1 MTELTKED
9 FEAIDGNREETL
21 GVEKEQEKTVEE
33 KAEVKPSV
41 FDGDDF
47 PEELRGKT
55 PEEAAALFNQIKNAG
70 KEMAKLAMS
79 RVQAPP
85 VAAQPPAEIEPP
97 PKITPD
103 DLLSEDSDINEK
115 IGRIAEYKIQPFVK
129 QAQQAAAKST
139 YDAAFQANPYLEDF
153 RQEIDQIITARQ
165 LTHEQMADPR
175 TMALIDA
182 HILKSHGKEIYEK
195 YAAPKEKPKPPD
207 SERGGG
213 PRRAPES
220 ENKLTPEQRNF
231 AKLLGAD
238 VSEAEL
244 FADYIQEK

>member
-9 FEAIDGNREETL
+9 FEAIDESREEVL
-21 GVEKEQEKTVEE
+21 GVEEVQEEVVEE
-33 KAEVKPSV
+33 EAAAETST
-41 FDGDDF
+41 FDGDAF
-47 PEELRGKT
+47 PEELRGKS
-55 PEEAAALFNQIKNAG
+55 PEEVAALFSQVKDAG
-70 KEMAKLAMS
+70 KQMAELAMS
-79 RVQAPP
+79 RIQTPAVAP
-85 VAAQPPAEIEPP
+85 ALPAEPEPP

-115 IGRIAEYKIQPFVK
+115 IGRIAEHKIAPFIAQAK
-129 QAQQAAAKST
+129 QVAAKAA
-139 YDAAFQANPYLEDF
+139 YDASFQANPYLADY
-153 RQEIDQIITARQ
+153 RQEVDQIITTRQ

-175 TMALIDA
+175 TMAIIDA
-182 HILKSHGKEIYEK
+182 HILKSHAAEIHDK
-195 YAAPKEKPKPPD
+195 YVKPKPKPTPPD

-213 PRRAPES
+213 PRRSPES
-220 ENKLTPEQRNF
+220 EHKLTAEQRSF

>member
-9 FEAIDGNREETL
+9 FEAIDENRGEIL
-21 GVEKEQEKTVEE
+21 GVKEKQEEPVKEE
-33 KAEVKPSV
+33 KGVVASV

-55 PEEAAALFNQIKNAG
+55 PEEAAALFNQIKDAG
-70 KEMAKLAMS
+70 KQMAELAMS
-79 RVQAPP
+79 RIQTPAP
-85 VAAQPPAEIEPP
+85 APAPITEPEPP
-97 PKITPD
+97 PKITQD
-103 DLLSEDSDINEK
+103 DFLSEDSDINEK

-129 QAQQAAAKST
+129 QAQQAAAKAA
-139 YDAAFQANPYLEDF
+139 YDAAFQANPYLEDH
-153 RQEIDQIITARQ
+153 RQEIDQIITSRQ

-195 YAAPKEKPKPPD
+195 YAAPKKKPEPPD
-207 SERGGG
+207 VERGGG
-213 PRRAPES
+213 PRRGSES
-220 ENKLTPEQRNF
+220 ENKLTPEQRNY